1 MRANVRL
8 RRSDRG
14 PGKAVMTS
22 VKLPFRDPRFEFAV
36 LPFEIRNS
44 QFEIGEFPVRNAC
57 IMYNETR
64 R

>member
-1 MRANVRL
+1 MNELVREWIKKAEADS
-8 RRSDRG
+8 RTTERG
-14 PGKAVMTS
+14 
-22 VKLPFRDPRFEFAV
+22 DPRFEFAD

-57 IMYNETR
+57 ITYNGTR